1 MMMIM
6 IGDEITLVDGGGG
19 GGDEDNNS
27 FQTKHAIKLLNY

>member
-6 IGDEITLVDGGGG
+6 IGDEMTLVDGGGG